1 MYELLAQITVDPVVC
16 GGRPCMRG
24 MRMRV
29 IDVLEQLAAGATPEE
44 IVADFPYLE
53 VDDIRASL
61 LYAARRLDHPTV
73 AA

>member
-1 MYELLAQITVDPVVC
+1 MNEVVYRITVDPEVC
-16 GGRPCMRG
+16 DGRPCIRG

-29 IDVLEQLAAGATPEE
+29 IDVLEQLAAGATPDE

-53 VDDIRASL
+53 LDDIRASL
-61 LYAARRLDHPTV
+61 SYAARRLAHPTG